1 MTKSIDIVDVLAM
14 RLRGIGKKKVST
26 RRLADV
32 TEGGGIVIRRQQ
44 PIKKATYFDGSR
56 DIDYIIQVVVVAEAE
71 DVAID
76 ECYDLAHV
84 VPILDLESENGS
96 YTLTGVGVYSDP
108 RELELTGSLNTAWE
122 VRFSASM
129 TTKGFF

>member
-44 PIKKATYFDGSR
+44 PIKKATYFGGSR

-84 VPILDLESENGS
+84 VPTLDLESENGS

>member
-1 MTKSIDIVDVLAM
+1 MTSIDIVDVLAKQ
-14 RLRGIGKKKVST
+14 LRGIGKKKVST
-26 RRLADV
+26 RRLSDV
-32 TEGGGIVIRRQQ
+32 TDGGIVIRRQQ
-44 PIKKATYFDGSR
+44 PIKKTTYFDGSR
-56 DIDYIIQVVVVAEAE
+56 DLDYIIQVVVVAEAE

-84 VPILDLESENGS
+84 VPTLDLDSENGS

-122 VRFSASM
+122 VRFAASM
-129 TTKGFF
+129 TTKGLF

>member
-84 VPILDLESENGS
+84 VPTLDLESENGS

>member
-84 VPILDLESENGS
+84 VPTLDLESENGS

-122 VRFSASM
+122 GRFSASM